1 MIDILPVHLIMDVSN
16 TDNLIYDTTQQVLV
30 IYYLHDPYDVTC

>member
-16 TDNLIYDTTQQVLV
+16 TDNLIYD
-30 IYYLHDPYDVTC
+30 DPCDVASQFFYIKNIKKS